1 VIRILIVENHQLV
14 SDSLGMLLDD
24 QPDMEVIGYANS
36 VGDASELSASVQP
49 HVVVMDFHLDDG
61 NGRDAAI
68 AIRTTH
74 PAARFLFLSRDVSD
88 EARMAAIQAGA
99 SAYLH
104 KSSDSAELI
113 DAIRRVARGESLIS
127 PASIAKLLSRNRDR
141 DSLRESLS
149 PREREVL
156 QLVADG
162 IPTRQVALKLGISY
176 TTVRTHLRSISAKL
190 GARSMLSAVATAR
203 DLELVS

>member
-1 VIRILIVENHQLV
+1 
-14 SDSLGMLLDD
+14 M
-24 QPDMEVIGYANS
+24 
-36 VGDASELSASVQP
+36 
-49 HVVVMDFHLDDG
+49 
-61 NGRDAAI
+61 
-68 AIRTTH
+68 TH

-149 PREREVL
+149 AREREVL

>member
-1 VIRILIVENHQLV
+1 
-14 SDSLGMLLDD
+14 
-24 QPDMEVIGYANS
+24 
-36 VGDASELSASVQP
+36 
-49 HVVVMDFHLDDG
+49 
-61 NGRDAAI
+61 
-68 AIRTTH
+68 
-74 PAARFLFLSRDVSD
+74 
-88 EARMAAIQAGA
+88 
-99 SAYLH
+99 
-104 KSSDSAELI
+104 LI

-127 PASIAKLLSRNRDR
+127 PGSIALLLSRNRDR
-141 DSLRESLS
+141 ESLRESLS

-162 IPTRQVALKLGISY
+162 IPTRQVALKLAISY

>member
-14 SDSLGMLLDD
+14 SDSLGMLLDG

-68 AIRTTH
+68 AIRMTH

-127 PASIAKLLSRNRDR
+127 PGSIALLLSRNRDR
-141 DSLRESLS
+141 ESLRESLS

-162 IPTRQVALKLGISY
+162 IPTRQVALKLAISY